1 MPEKVIEY
9 FKQWLSPGIV
19 LGIIGWVFLLGVGSN
34 RLEGLEKQV
43 AELQVAIS
51 ASTVSN
57 QNATVELVRYQER
70 IASLTARLAQI
81 EDFKT
86 TQEQINVRVFSG
98 LAKLGG

>member
-1 MPEKVIEY
+1 VPEKVIEY